1 MAGNFDPVDHDEFSR
16 YVVANQRHFD
26 DIEAQYIASKAAG
39 NKKGNVQ
46 LLYHHIT
53 FISSYL
59 FAVVSGGTQPGGD
72 VGGCTENAK
81 GQRLPDVGGQGCAG
95 HTAVGSGRPQR
106 SVASKVGKK

>member
-53 FISSYL
+53 FISFYL
-59 FAVVSGGTQPGGD
+59 FLVLSSGTRPEGD
-72 VGGCTENAK
+72 VGGGTENAK
-81 GQRLPDVGGQGCAG
+81 GLKLQEVGGQGSAE

>member
-1 MAGNFDPVDHDEFSR
+1 MAGNFDPVDHDEFST

-26 DIEAQYIASKAAG
+26 DIEAHYIASKAAG

-59 FAVVSGGTQPGGD
+59 FAVVSGGTKPEGD
-72 VGGCTENAK
+72 VGGRTENAK
-81 GQRLPDVGGQGCAG
+81 ALNLPDVGVQGCAD

-106 SVASKVGKK
+106 SVASKVAKK